1 MFPTRVKDLMREDP
15 VIIPSNLT
23 LEEAAQKMEAI
34 NCGVLPVGTDDK
46 IEGII
51 TDRDIV
57 IRAVAKGKDI
67 TKERVRDH
75 MTAQV
80 CSCQQD
86 DTPDRAAG
94 LMRENNVNR
103 VIVEDEDGRPC
114 GILTFGHI
122 IRKNDSMTEIATAI
136 ECAVGRK
143 AA

>member
-15 VIIPSNLT
+15 VIISPDTT
-23 LEEAAQKMEAI
+23 LQEAAEKMSAI
-34 NCGVLPVGTDDK
+34 NCGVLPVGTAEK
-46 IEGII
+46 LEGII

-57 IRAVAKGKDI
+57 LRAVAKGKNAG
-67 TKERVRDH
+67 KEKVRDY
-75 MTAQV
+75 MTMGV
-80 CSCQQD
+80 CACQEG

-94 LMRENNVNR
+94 LMRENNINR

>member
-1 MFPTRVKDLMREDP
+1 MPHTRVKDLMKKDP
-15 VIIPSNLT
+15 IVISADLT
-23 LEEAAQKMEAI
+23 LKEAAQKMESV
-34 NCGVLPVGTDDK
+34 NCGILPVGTPDQ

-57 IRAVAKGKDI
+57 IRAVAKGKDVN
-67 TKERVRDH
+67 KEKVRDY
-75 MTAQV
+75 MTPEI
-80 CSCQQD
+80 CTCNED

-94 LMRENNVNR
+94 IMRENSVNR
-103 VIVEDEDGRPC
+103 ILVEDEDGKPC